1 MDENERAGQQTAV
14 AKVRRG
20 EKKKDNLLRVM
31 KHFCPIPKQRQEVT
45 RVGG

>member
-14 AKVRRG
+14 GKVRRR
-20 EKKKDNLLRVM
+20 EKKKDNLLRVP
-31 KHFCPIPKQRQEVT
+31 KHFCLIPKQRQEVT